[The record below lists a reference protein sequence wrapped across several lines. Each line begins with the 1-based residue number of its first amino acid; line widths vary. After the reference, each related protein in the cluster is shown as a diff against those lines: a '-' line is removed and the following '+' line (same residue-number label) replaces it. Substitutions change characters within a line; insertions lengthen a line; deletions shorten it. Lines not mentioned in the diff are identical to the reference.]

1 MPITNRD
8 RSTIPNYNSILNQT
22 ATAFARSINSL
33 NSTSNTIN
41 TALQI
46 SNQTQMLDILLS
58 TGKKVDNNEFKYK
71 ILIQF
76 DGNDKNWYDDV
87 LYLVV
92 FRTAF
97 IKSAPLYKIRININP
112 VLFQQ
117 LNLMQNNNEEISLKM
132 LIYNINSEENQK
144 IKNLI
149 FERPFVVT
157 ALNAV
162 SDTNIEK
169 NQTLMCDLILINP
182 TLFAMQKRFSCNKIL
197 NSITAYDAL
206 LDYESFIDSTYGS
219 DFESK
224 HILNKKNEFKYRQI
238 LIRPTDHTVN
248 LPDKTFFKLYCRK
261 DIDVPL
267 FLNQKYKIDNAFS
280 LYFFDDFN
288 LKSKK
293 TFTRYFLSFF
303 DKNKFE
309 KFKIENQMDI
319 SQQTQYVG
327 SYPFSDIDGNLM
339 NKTPV
344 TSSKIP
350 NSEYSTKKTQ
360 VSFAEQTKSSGNKIL
375 NLANG
380 DSDRSIIEQKATKTQ
395 KQSQNADDAFS
406 LQVPDGNNEALKRIE
421 IAKDVLKKIDRID
434 EFLTNNCGIDWVQFG
449 ILYALN
455 NQNPNDFLYTPIS
468 ICNIFHRDDNKS
480 NVLSHMVRYLTIKF
494 QSDQK

>member
-1 MPITNRD
+1 
-8 RSTIPNYNSILNQT
+8 
-22 ATAFARSINSL
+22 
-33 NSTSNTIN
+33 
-41 TALQI
+41 
-46 SNQTQMLDILLS
+46 
-58 TGKKVDNNEFKYK
+58 
-71 ILIQF
+71 
-76 DGNDKNWYDDV
+76 
-87 LYLVV
+87 
-92 FRTAF
+92 
-97 IKSAPLYKIRININP
+97 
-112 VLFQQ
+112 
-117 LNLMQNNNEEISLKM
+117 
-132 LIYNINSEENQK
+132 
-144 IKNLI
+144 
-149 FERPFVVT
+149 
-157 ALNAV
+157 
-162 SDTNIEK
+162 
-169 NQTLMCDLILINP
+169 
-182 TLFAMQKRFSCNKIL
+182 
-197 NSITAYDAL
+197 
-206 LDYESFIDSTYGS
+206 
-219 DFESK
+219 
-224 HILNKKNEFKYRQI
+224 
-238 LIRPTDHTVN
+238 
-248 LPDKTFFKLYCRK
+248 
-261 DIDVPL
+261 
-267 FLNQKYKIDNAFS
+267 
-280 LYFFDDFN
+280 
-288 LKSKK
+288 
-293 TFTRYFLSFF
+293 
-303 DKNKFE
+303 
-309 KFKIENQMDI
+309 MDI

-449 ILYALN
+449 TLYALN